1 MRAPSTSANLGSGF
15 DVVAVAH
22 DAYFAEAYVKVG
34 SGCGVHVRFCLLYT
48 SPSPRD

>member
-1 MRAPSTSANLGSGF
+1 MRAYSTSANLGSGF

-34 SGCGVHVRFCLLYT
+34 SGCG
-48 SPSPRD
+48 